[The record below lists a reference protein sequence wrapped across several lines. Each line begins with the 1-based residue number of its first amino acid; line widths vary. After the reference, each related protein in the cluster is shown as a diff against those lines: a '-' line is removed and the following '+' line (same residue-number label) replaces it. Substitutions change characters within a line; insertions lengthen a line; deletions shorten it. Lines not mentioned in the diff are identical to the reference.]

1 MRDIYELIRQP
12 EADVERFEKEIE
24 RAHTQ
29 LDALRLAAKL
39 LDENAETP
47 RPIAVNANAA
57 AASFGASPVRPTT
70 TPAATP
76 TPWASAKQFP

>member
-1 MRDIYELIRQP
+1 MRDIYELIRQR
-12 EADVERFEKEIE
+12 EADVERFEREIE
-24 RAHTQ
+24 RAHTE

-39 LDENAETP
+39 LDENAEAP
-47 RPIAVNANAA
+47 RPVAVAANASA
-57 AASFGASPVRPTT
+57 APFSTAPARPT

>member
-1 MRDIYELIRQP
+1 MRDIYELIRQR
-12 EADVERFEKEIE
+12 EADVERFEREIE
-24 RAHTQ
+24 RAHTE

-39 LDENAETP
+39 LDENAEAP
-47 RPIAVNANAA
+47 RPVAVAANAS
-57 AASFGASPVRPTT
+57 AASFSTAPVRPM

>member
-1 MRDIYELIRQP
+1 MRDIYELIRQR
-12 EADVERFEKEIE
+12 EADVERFEREIE
-24 RAHTQ
+24 RAHTE

-39 LDENAETP
+39 LDENAEAP
-47 RPIAVNANAA
+47 RPVAVAANAS
-57 AASFGASPVRPTT
+57 AASFSTAPVRPT